1 MSINVDFT
9 EEEISNYLRDKLNI
23 QENILAKL
31 KEEKIDGEALI
42 LLRRNH
48 YKQLGIKIKDKDK
61 ILNSLEREI
70 TKMKNDIQKDELY
83 ALVLNSTSN
92 EPLNNLKVNEPQL
105 KLGEKLKYI
114 KYLFVKNKPPN
125 QEKAD
130 ELFKYLK
137 KYLTIEDNIINQIID
152 NIKDIL
158 NYSDQRFEEQCQE
171 WEIEDDEQFKLKL
184 IIELIKQNDDNKNN
198 KLQTQNSS

>member
-1 MSINVDFT
+1 
-9 EEEISNYLRDKLNI
+9 
-23 QENILAKL
+23 
-31 KEEKIDGEALI
+31 
-42 LLRRNH
+42 
-48 YKQLGIKIKDKDK
+48 
-61 ILNSLEREI
+61 
-70 TKMKNDIQKDELY
+70 MKNDIQKDELY

-92 EPLNNLKVNEPQL
+92 EPLNNIKVNETQL

-184 IIELIKQNDDNKNN
+184 IIELIKQKDDNKNN

>member
-1 MSINVDFT
+1 M
-9 EEEISNYLRDKLNI
+9 NYI
-23 QENILAKL
+23 
-31 KEEKIDGEALI
+31 
-42 LLRRNH
+42 
-48 YKQLGIKIKDKDK
+48 
-61 ILNSLEREI
+61 
-70 TKMKNDIQKDELY
+70 
-83 ALVLNSTSN
+83 
-92 EPLNNLKVNEPQL
+92 KVNEPQL

-125 QEKAD
+125 QEKDD

-137 KYLTIEDNIINQIID
+137 KYLIIEDNIINQII
-152 NIKDIL
+152 NNNEDIL